1 MLNEIPAVLSPKA
14 EQQME
19 VIKSIFLEG
28 DDRSYGAKIADA
40 AAKLGKCERTIRRL
54 IKKWR
59 DDGLVGLTQIGR
71 SDKGSSR
78 LDEDWQ
84 KFILKTYKEGNQGS
98 KRMTRKQVAVM
109 VKAKAEELQV
119 KPPSHMSVYRILNL
133 TFPVK
138 FGWPTASPQLDHVIE
153 PILSKEPQYQW
164 EFYDDAPDSRLTSP
178 QLQ

>member
-1 MLNEIPAVLSPKA
+1 
-14 EQQME
+14 ME

-28 DDRSYGAKIADA
+28 DDRSYGEKIAEA
-40 AAKLGKCERTIRRL
+40 AAKLGKTERTIWRL
-54 IKKWR
+54 VKKWR

-84 KFILKTYKEGNQGS
+84 KFIIKTYKEGNQGS

-119 KPPSHMSVYRILNL
+119 KPPSHMSVYRILN
-133 TFPVK
+133 PIIDRQEKQKKVRSP
-138 FGWPTASPQLDHVIE
+138 GWRG
-153 PILSKEPQYQW
+153 
-164 EFYDDAPDSRLTSP
+164 SRLLYVRTLSVAFFRVFSQDFNSLKP
-178 QLQ
+178 IFVN

>member
-1 MLNEIPAVLSPKA
+1 MDSAWFDKTRLMAPMLHPVALSNKVWEIANFWLFWEFQTIMASMAAVIL
-14 EQQME
+14 
-19 VIKSIFLEG
+19 VVGGVRRLEWG
-28 DDRSYGAKIADA
+28 GGGFKVVR
-40 AAKLGKCERTIRRL
+40 AKLGKCERTIRRL

-138 FGWPTASPQLDHVIE
+138 FGWPTASPQLDHVI
-153 PILSKEPQYQW
+153 
-164 EFYDDAPDSRLTSP
+164 
-178 QLQ
+178 